1 MTPFGDEERMSL
13 SRTYVPA
20 ARTSVTGITF
30 CAVKVGLLMTCQMDC
45 RDIADWL
52 LIQTQ
57 RDQGDRSWPN
67 VRRDQKYKVEQNCEE
82 QTQRHAVR
90 HAR

>member
-45 RDIADWL
+45 RDIADWR
-52 LIQTQ
+52 LIKPNQTST
-57 RDQGDRSWPN
+57 RFRGRLNS
-67 VRRDQKYKVEQNCEE
+67 
-82 QTQRHAVR
+82 
-90 HAR
+90 

>member
-45 RDIADWL
+45 RDMADWR
-52 LIQTQ
+52 LIKPNQT
-57 RDQGDRSWPN
+57 RGIDHG
-67 VRRDQKYKVEQNCEE
+67 
-82 QTQRHAVR
+82 QT
-90 HAR
+90 